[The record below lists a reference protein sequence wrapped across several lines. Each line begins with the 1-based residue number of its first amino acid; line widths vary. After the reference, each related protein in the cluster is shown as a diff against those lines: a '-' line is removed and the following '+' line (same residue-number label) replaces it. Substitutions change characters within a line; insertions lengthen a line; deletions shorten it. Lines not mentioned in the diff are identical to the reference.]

1 MTEDLQEQALFEAE
15 RSEVRQAGAVFA
27 GSVKRR
33 LALWAIRWTIGFVAI
48 GIAVYLEPTL
58 AWLLWAGAG
67 LAGASLIVTLTVH
80 GIMRRRLGIAEYRI
94 DENER
99 IAREAE
105 QQASEQEID

>member
-1 MTEDLQEQALFEAE
+1 MHL
-15 RSEVRQAGAVFA
+15 
-27 GSVKRR
+27 K
-33 LALWAIRWTIGFVAI
+33 
-48 GIAVYLEPTL
+48 PTL

-80 GIMRRRLGIAEYRI
+80 GIMRRRLGLAEGRI

-105 QQASEQEID
+105 RQALEQEID